1 MANRRD
7 RWYCQSDGTSVVD
20 IFPKKNERYACM
32 LILLGK
38 ISTCCFKNRCFFE
51 SHPHRIRKEKRKQW
65 ISVWR
70 LPAVTDIENLKFSV
84 LHKGS
89 EIFFSACAFDCFGLI
104 DGKTFHKPP
113 EFLTRQKTGFRSIP
127 RPLEPAVSVKPFLEQ
142 HKTILIKMEC
152 LKFTAIPST
161 ER

>member
-7 RWYCQSDGTSVVD
+7 RWYCQSDGTSVW
-20 IFPKKNERYACM
+20 ISFLKNERYACM

-38 ISTCCFKNRCFFE
+38 ISTCCFKTDVFE

-89 EIFFSACAFDCFGLI
+89 EIFFLPVPLI
-104 DGKTFHKPP
+104 ALG
-113 EFLTRQKTGFRSIP
+113 
-127 RPLEPAVSVKPFLEQ
+127 
-142 HKTILIKMEC
+142 
-152 LKFTAIPST
+152 
-161 ER
+161 